1 MNDEKKLSIMKIIG
15 GLFIAG
21 IIIFIATI
29 FIIEIQSGTYTIW
42 LFIIIIPA
50 ILIVLTLFLLIK
62 RQSEGVKSGL
72 PLDDEMSMRIKER
85 AGYNTYLITTYFV
98 LALMWYNIFSVE
110 QFGVPEIPMNY
121 LIFGILFFM
130 FTVFSLNWIVLN
142 RKGVES

>member
-29 FIIEIQSGTYTIW
+29 FVIEISSGTFTIW
-42 LFIIIIPA
+42 LFILVIPA
-50 ILIVLTLFLLIK
+50 ILIILTLLLLIR

-85 AGYNTYLITTYFV
+85 AGYNTYLITMYFV
-98 LALMWYNIFSVE
+98 LGLLWYNIFSVE
-110 QFGVPEIPMNY
+110 NFGVPEIPMNY
-121 LIFGILFFM
+121 IIFGILFFM
-130 FTVFSLNWIVLN
+130 FIMFSLNWIVLN
-142 RKGVES
+142 RKGVV